1 VYILRSSFDVKMK
14 VTLSLMRLSSKL
26 AERLEK
32 YGRYYPSPLTI
43 QHIVEFG
50 NSVSALSYVTAA
62 DRDRVN
68 GPYLDD

>member
-1 VYILRSSFDVKMK
+1 
-14 VTLSLMRLSSKL
+14 MRLSSKL

-50 NSVSALSYVTAA
+50 NYQVPAVTSADKLQSREWFTLTIL
-62 DRDRVN
+62 
-68 GPYLDD
+68 YLIGHTQII

>member
-1 VYILRSSFDVKMK
+1 MK
-14 VTLSLMRLSSKL
+14 LTLSLMRLSNKL

-50 NSVSALSYVTAA
+50 NYEFSSVGEPFAMA
-62 DRDRVN
+62 
-68 GPYLDD
+68 